1 MTTPRAP
8 RPLVL
13 PKAPWILRHLSFM
26 TLAEGTTLIALVLI
40 AVPLKYWAG
49 LPIAVKIL
57 GPIHG
62 AFFVWAVIVIIT
74 AAAQK
79 HLSPG
84 KAAQVF
90 IAALIPFGGLWSH
103 RLIDRE
109 IALKTPLKAPS

>member
-1 MTTPRAP
+1 MTTAQT
-8 RPLVL
+8 PLNPTA
-13 PKAPWILRHLSFM
+13 PKAPWVLRHLSFM
-26 TLAEGTTLIALVLI
+26 TLAEGTTLIALVFI

-62 AFFVWAVIVIIT
+62 TFFVWAVLVILT

-79 HLSPG
+79 HLSAG

-109 IALKTPLKAPS
+109 IALKTPQKP

>member
-1 MTTPRAP
+1 MSPSLPTNTQPTRAP
-8 RPLVL
+8 WV
-13 PKAPWILRHLSFM
+13 LRHLSLM
-26 TLAEGTTLIALVLI
+26 TLAEGSTLIALVLI

-49 LPIAVKIL
+49 MPIFVKVL

-62 AFFVWAVIVIIT
+62 AFFVWAVSVIIT
-74 AAAQK
+74 AAVQK

-109 IALKTPLKAPS
+109 IALKTAQKP

>member
-1 MTTPRAP
+1 MSNASTPSAA
-8 RPLVL
+8 VS

-26 TLAEGTTLIALVLI
+26 TLAEGTTLIALVFI

-49 LPIAVKIL
+49 LPIFVKVL

-62 AFFVWAVIVIIT
+62 AFFVWAVSVIIT
-74 AAAQK
+74 VAVQK

-109 IALKTPLKAPS
+109 IALKTPKKS

>member
-1 MTTPRAP
+1 MSNSPTPTAP
-8 RPLVL
+8 TPA
-13 PKAPWILRHLSFM
+13 KAPWVLRHLSIM

-62 AFFVWAVIVIIT
+62 AFFVWAVLVIIT

-79 HLSPG
+79 HLSIG

-90 IAALIPFGGLWSH
+90 VAALIPFGGLWSH

-109 IALKTPLKAPS
+109 IALKTPKKP

>member
-1 MTTPRAP
+1 MSNAPAANTPVTP
-8 RPLVL
+8 N
-13 PKAPWILRHLSFM
+13 APWVLRHLSIM

-62 AFFVWAVIVIIT
+62 AFFVWAVSIIIL
-74 AAAQK
+74 AAIQK
-79 HLSPG
+79 HLSIG

-109 IALKTPLKAPS
+109 IALKTPKKS